1 MAAST
6 WHGVCAA
13 AALLSSRAFV
23 DYSTSGLENPLTN
36 LLLVVFVLVYISP
49 GLNRSAL
56 RLAGL
61 GGLGALLM
69 VNRLDT
75 GLLVLPAVT
84 LEAWHLRWRSLR
96 PLCLGLL
103 PLATWEIF
111 SLIYYGFPVPNTV
124 YAKLPPNLGL
134 RDLLPHGLLYFQ
146 DSLTQDP
153 ATLPVIAAAILGPL
167 LIGPRRL
174 WPLSFG
180 LALSLLFVLRVG
192 GDFMSGRFFASP
204 FVMAVAVLARIG
216 EPDRR
221 LVPLLSAVAVSAL
234 GLMSPNPP
242 LLADGAFEGRVE
254 PPSGI
259 TDERRWSTRTR
270 DCSGTRTRTRRFRHA
285 GRTTSSGLSPVA

>member
-1 MAAST
+1 
-6 WHGVCAA
+6 
-13 AALLSSRAFV
+13 
-23 DYSTSGLENPLTN
+23 
-36 LLLVVFVLVYISP
+36 
-49 GLNRSAL
+49 
-56 RLAGL
+56 
-61 GGLGALLM
+61 M

-221 LVPLLSAVAVSAL
+221 LGPVVVGRCRVSA
-234 GLMSPNPP
+234 GLDVAEIPRSWPTGPSRDASSLPPASPMR
-242 LLADGAFEGRVE
+242 GG
-254 PPSGI
+254 G
-259 TDERRWSTRTR
+259 TTRTR